1 MGIWNKFKEA
11 GFHPTLTFPCATWF
25 SPKSNLDV
33 FKNPSK
39 TMVYILLLSQ
49 HNIITTTMLVF
60 ERHAASHE
68 TCPFYQQAIQ
78 RYPIS
83 ASRNARLQY
92 VVYRSAMP
100 VTSPSGN
107 KRGVSRSVGIQLST
121 TIFGLHVT
129 LPFQLSSARDSNPSK
144 KESHLSGENSVR
156 CYVSF
161 SEGPL
166 KTSGRYS
173 KYSRRSHRQM
183 KIGGVESHQL
193 KVA

>member
-1 MGIWNKFKEA
+1 MDKTAKIEAYPNSTETAGGIWNKFKEA
-11 GFHPTLTFPCATWF
+11 GFHPTLTFPFATWF

-60 ERHAASHE
+60 ERYAVSHE

-83 ASRNARLQY
+83 ASPDARLQY

-100 VTSPSGN
+100 VSSASSN
-107 KRGVSRSVGIQLST
+107 KRGVSRSVGIQLS
-121 TIFGLHVT
+121 
-129 LPFQLSSARDSNPSK
+129 SARDHEPFQRGISS
-144 KESHLSGENSVR
+144 SGWKFCHVLR
-156 CYVSF
+156 
-161 SEGPL
+161 
-166 KTSGRYS
+166 
-173 KYSRRSHRQM
+173 
-183 KIGGVESHQL
+183 
-193 KVA
+193 